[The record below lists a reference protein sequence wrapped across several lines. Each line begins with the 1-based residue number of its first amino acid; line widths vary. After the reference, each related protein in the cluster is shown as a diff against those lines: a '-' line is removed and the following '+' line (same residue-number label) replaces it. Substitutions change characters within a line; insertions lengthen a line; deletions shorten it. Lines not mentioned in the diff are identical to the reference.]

1 MKKIGII
8 SGKGGAG
15 KSTIASF
22 LAKEF
27 SKEKNTLLIDSD
39 LGFRTLDL
47 MLNCENT
54 IYDIYDFSKGI
65 EDEMCINKIEDNE
78 KLDFLCASQSK
89 TIDDIDF
96 EKVES
101 NLEELSSTYEYVIV
115 DIPRDENTIVKWS
128 EVIDEFILITED
140 NDISLRLTDK
150 IIYIFLKNKIRKPIK
165 VVFNKVDSN
174 KEFDLEKKYELFMG
188 PNVKIISK
196 IPKFYDIENSDLGEF
211 LLFISDIASVIEGN
225 EIVFREKEVKK
236 KTFLQTL
243 LGK

>member
-8 SGKGGAG
+8 SGKGGSG
-15 KSTIASF
+15 KSIIASS
-22 LAKEF
+22 LAKEL
-27 SKEKNTLLIDSD
+27 SKESNTLLIDSD

-54 IYDIYDFSKGI
+54 IYDIYDFSMGI
-65 EDEMCINKIEDNE
+65 EDEMCINKVEDNE

-89 TIDDIDF
+89 TVDDIDF
-96 EKVES
+96 SKIKD
-101 NLEELSSTYEYVIV
+101 NLNTLLKYEYVIV
-115 DIPRDENTIVKWS
+115 DIPRDEKTIVAWADI
-128 EVIDEFILITED
+128 VDEFILITED

-150 IIYIFLKNKIRKPIK
+150 IMYIFIKNKIRRPIK

-196 IPKFYDIENSDLGEF
+196 IPKFYNIEEEDLEEF
-211 LLFISDIASVIEGN
+211 LLFIRDIVEVIKGN
-225 EIVFREKEVKK
+225 DIVFREKKVEE
-236 KTFLQTL
+236 KTFIQKL

>member
-8 SGKGGAG
+8 SGKGGSG
-15 KSTIASF
+15 KSIIASS
-22 LAKEF
+22 LAKEL
-27 SKEKNTLLIDSD
+27 SKESNTLLIDSD

-54 IYDIYDFSKGI
+54 IYDIYDFSMGI
-65 EDEMCINKIEDNE
+65 EDEMCINKVEDNE

-89 TIDDIDF
+89 TVDDIDF
-96 EKVES
+96 SKIKD
-101 NLEELSSTYEYVIV
+101 NLYTLSKYEYVIV
-115 DIPRDENTIVKWS
+115 DIPRDEKTIVAW
-128 EVIDEFILITED
+128 VDIVDEFILITED

-150 IIYIFLKNKIRKPIK
+150 IMYIFIKNKIRRPIK

-196 IPKFYDIENSDLGEF
+196 IPKFYNIEEEDLEEF
-211 LLFISDIASVIEGN
+211 LLFIRDIVEVIKGN
-225 EIVFREKEVKK
+225 DIVFREKKVEE
-236 KTFLQTL
+236 KTFIQKL

>member
-8 SGKGGAG
+8 SGKGGSG
-15 KSTIASF
+15 KSIIASS
-22 LAKEF
+22 LAKEL
-27 SKEKNTLLIDSD
+27 SKESNTLLIDSD

-54 IYDIYDFSKGI
+54 IYDIYDFSMGI
-65 EDEMCINKIEDNE
+65 EDEMCINKVEDNE

-89 TIDDIDF
+89 TVDDIDF
-96 EKVES
+96 SKIKD
-101 NLEELSSTYEYVIV
+101 NLDTLSKYEYVIV
-115 DIPRDENTIVKWS
+115 DIPRDEKTIVAWADI
-128 EVIDEFILITED
+128 VDEFILITED

-150 IIYIFLKNKIRKPIK
+150 IMYIFIKNKIRRPIK

-196 IPKFYDIENSDLGEF
+196 IPKFYNIEEEDLEEF
-211 LLFISDIASVIEGN
+211 LLFIRDIVEVIKGN
-225 EIVFREKEVKK
+225 DIVFREKKVEE
-236 KTFLQTL
+236 KTFIQKL

>member
-8 SGKGGAG
+8 SGKGGSG
-15 KSTIASF
+15 KSIIASS
-22 LAKEF
+22 LAKEL
-27 SKEKNTLLIDSD
+27 SKESNTLLIDSD

-54 IYDIYDFSKGI
+54 IYDIYDFSMGI
-65 EDEMCINKIEDNE
+65 EDEMCINKVEDNE
-78 KLDFLCASQSK
+78 KLNFLCASQSK
-89 TIDDIDF
+89 TVDDIDF
-96 EKVES
+96 SKIKD
-101 NLEELSSTYEYVIV
+101 NLDTLSKYEYVIV
-115 DIPRDENTIVKWS
+115 DIPRDEKTIVAWADI
-128 EVIDEFILITED
+128 VDEFILITED

-150 IIYIFLKNKIRKPIK
+150 IMYIFIKNKIRRPIK

-196 IPKFYDIENSDLGEF
+196 IPKFYNIEEEDLEEF
-211 LLFISDIASVIEGN
+211 LLFIRDIVEVIKEN
-225 EIVFREKEVKK
+225 DIVFREKKVEE
-236 KTFLQTL
+236 KTFIQKL

>member
-8 SGKGGAG
+8 SGKGGSG
-15 KSTIASF
+15 KSIIASS
-22 LAKEF
+22 LAKEL
-27 SKEKNTLLIDSD
+27 SKESNTLLIDSD

-54 IYDIYDFSKGI
+54 IYDIYDFSMGI
-65 EDEMCINKIEDNE
+65 EDEMCINKVEDNE
-78 KLDFLCASQSK
+78 KLNFLCASQSK
-89 TIDDIDF
+89 TVDDIDF
-96 EKVES
+96 SKIKD
-101 NLEELSSTYEYVIV
+101 NLDTLSKYEYVIV
-115 DIPRDENTIVKWS
+115 DIPRDEKTIVAWADI
-128 EVIDEFILITED
+128 VDEFILITED

-150 IIYIFLKNKIRKPIK
+150 IMYIFIKNKIRRPIK

-196 IPKFYDIENSDLGEF
+196 IPKFYNIEEEDLEEF
-211 LLFISDIASVIEGN
+211 LLFIRDIVEVIKGN
-225 EIVFREKEVKK
+225 DIVFREKKVEE
-236 KTFLQTL
+236 KTFIQKL